1 MQTDFEI
8 QICLC
13 HIHKYLKVVRKD
25 ISLKELNMLE
35 LTLKIC
41 IFPTKVNFP
50 LLSIAI
56 HCIVHV
62 HSIKTIPIAVIIVY
76 G

>member
-1 MQTDFEI
+1 MFVPHS
-8 QICLC
+8 QIHLGG
-13 HIHKYLKVVRKD
+13 
-25 ISLKELNMLE
+25 KERYITQGTKHLE

-41 IFPTKVNFP
+41 IFPTKVNFS

-62 HSIKTIPIAVIIVY
+62 HSIKPIPIAVIIVY